1 MPMTIVRTGL
11 ENLIASPPEYLS
23 GCRLGLLCNPASVD
37 GKLRHARKLVND
49 RFPDQL
55 TALFFPQHG
64 FFSEKQDNMVES
76 GDMQDQALDIPVFSL
91 YGKTR
96 TPTADMLD
104 HLDVLVIDLQD
115 VGTRV
120 YTFIYTVSYCL
131 EAAKQHGK
139 KVLVLDRPN
148 PVNGLTVEGNML
160 KPEWSSFVGRYEI
173 PMRHGLTMAELA
185 LLINDHF
192 KIGCDLAVIP
202 MTGWR
207 RKMFFSDT
215 GLCWVSPSPNLPTP
229 SAALVYPGQVLW
241 EGTNVSEGRGTC
253 LPFELFGATYTN
265 PDKILTSIGGR
276 RQMGA
281 VLRPAAFEPV
291 ANKWKGELCH
301 GFQIHVTDPFLFN
314 PYNLTLKLIQAVM
327 EHHCTDFQYKAP
339 PYEYEFERRPI
350 DLIIGDRDIRRRI
363 ENLESVDTIEASWR
377 PALMAFIEASRPYLL
392 YEPSCQREI
401 R

>member
-1 MPMTIVRTGL
+1 MTTVRTGL
-11 ENLIASPPEYLS
+11 ENLIESPPEYLS
-23 GCRLGLLCNPASVD
+23 GRRLGLLCNPASVD
-37 GKLRHARKLVND
+37 NKLRHARKLINN
-49 RFPDQL
+49 RFPGRL
-55 TALFFPQHG
+55 TDLFFPQLG
-64 FFSEKQDNMVES
+64 FFFEKQDNMVES
-76 GDMQDQALDIPVFSL
+76 GDLRDPVLNIPMFSL

-104 HLDVLVIDLQD
+104 HLDVLIIDLQD

-120 YTFIYTVSYCL
+120 YTFIYTISYCL
-131 EAAKQHGK
+131 EAANQHGK

-148 PVNGLTVEGNML
+148 PINGLSVEGNML
-160 KPEWSSFVGRYEI
+160 KPEWASFVGRYEI

-192 KIGCDLAVIP
+192 KIGCNLSVIP

-207 RKMFFSDT
+207 RKMFFCDT

-253 LPFELFGATYTN
+253 LPFELFGAPYTN
-265 PDKILTSIGGR
+265 TDQILASIGGR

-314 PYNLTLKLIQAVM
+314 PYHLTLKLIQAVM
-327 EHHCTDFQYKAP
+327 EHHRTDFQYKTT

-350 DLIIGDRDIRRRI
+350 DLIIGDREIRRRI
-363 ENLESVDTIEASWR
+363 ENLEPVDTVEASWR
-377 PALMAFIEASRPYLL
+377 PALRAFIEVSRPYLL